1 VTENPGG
8 WRVYK
13 LRHWPPGT
21 DKSTFVPFFF
31 DFWPD
36 SPRNVPS
43 PAPRFQPNPASNGSC
58 RMWGGDPELKR
69 SILSL
74 IFALAI
80 VAAYAVP
87 ASMSPGSAVHAQWS
101 DPQADVPAYH
111 PLPPPK
117 GQPLPAILSGD
128 QLTGPFFREKWQ
140 VEVYKEA
147 AEIPD
152 VLYQL
157 PCYCHCDRALGH
169 TSLHSCFEGT
179 HGAICATCAAE
190 GAYAYKMTKLGKTPQ
205 QIREGIERKEYES
218 VDLDALGR
226 S

>member
-1 VTENPGG
+1 V
-8 WRVYK
+8 
-13 LRHWPPGT
+13 
-21 DKSTFVPFFF
+21 
-31 DFWPD
+31 
-36 SPRNVPS
+36 
-43 PAPRFQPNPASNGSC
+43 
-58 RMWGGDPELKR
+58 KR
-69 SILSL
+69 ALLSVVLSL
-74 IFALAI
+74 VVI
-80 VAAYAVP
+80 AAYAIP
-87 ASMSPGSAVHAQWS
+87 ASIGPSSAVHAQFT
-101 DPQADVPAYH
+101 DPQDDVPAYH
-111 PLPPPK
+111 PLPPRS
-117 GQPLPAILSGD
+117 GETLPPILSGN

-147 AEIPD
+147 AQISG
-152 VLYQL
+152 VIYQL

-218 VDLDALGR
+218 IDLDALGR

>member
-1 VTENPGG
+1 VK
-8 WRVYK
+8 RV
-13 LRHWPPGT
+13 LL
-21 DKSTFVPFFF
+21 SV
-31 DFWPD
+31 
-36 SPRNVPS
+36 V
-43 PAPRFQPNPASNGSC
+43 
-58 RMWGGDPELKR
+58 
-69 SILSL
+69 LSL
-74 IFALAI
+74 VVI
-80 VAAYAVP
+80 AAYAIP
-87 ASMSPGSAVHAQWS
+87 ASTGPSSAVHAQFT
-101 DPQADVPAYH
+101 DPQDDVPAYH
-111 PLPPPK
+111 PLPPRS
-117 GQPLPAILSGD
+117 GETLPPILSGN

-147 AEIPD
+147 AQISG
-152 VLYQL
+152 VIYQL

-218 VDLDALGR
+218 IDLDALGR